1 MTSDTF
7 LARLKSRFH
16 ITEDEHLYDSFGL
29 VDQGVDSLVPMD
41 MRTWFLNDLG
51 VTLPTLKIV
60 GGGPNADLIKV
71 ARETMSQ

>member
-7 LARLKSRFH
+7 LARLKSGLH

-29 VDQGVDSLVPMD
+29 VDQALNSLVAMD
-41 MRTWFLNDLG
+41 MRAWFLTDLD

-60 GGGPNADLIKV
+60 GGGSNADLIKV
-71 ARETMSQ
+71 ARERMSQ